1 MTALTE
7 LTGDGLPFAVY
18 VPGQATAGTADEFT
32 GIVAPYAGRI
42 TKVQWIPK
50 AAITANATNF
60 FTINIRNRGAGGAG
74 STVAWT
80 RAYSAT
86 NSTAFV
92 GETGTLGAPATRRV
106 AAGDN
111 LTIERTVSNA
121 TGLAMPAGTVVI
133 WIAPN

>member
-1 MTALTE
+1 MSALEE
-7 LTGDGLPFAVY
+7 LGGNGLPFAIY

-32 GIVAPYAGRI
+32 GIVAPFSGRI
-42 TKVQWIPK
+42 TKVEWIPK
-50 AAITANATNF
+50 AAITANATNY
-60 FTINIRNRGAGGAG
+60 FTLNIRNRGAGGAG
-74 STVAWT
+74 STIAWS

-92 GETGTLGAPATRRV
+92 AETGTNGSPTNRRV
-106 AAGDN
+106 AKGDN

-133 WIAPN
+133 WLAAN